1 MEEAI
6 FLTRFADS
14 VTIVHR
20 RDTLRA
26 GSILQS
32 RAFEN
37 PKIKFAWNSVLT
49 EISGKDIVQSVAL
62 KNVETDEIS
71 EMPIDG
77 VFIFIGHTPNTELFT
92 GQIATDSE
100 GYIIT
105 DKLMR
110 TNIPGVFAA
119 GEASDPIY
127 RQVITSAGM
136 GAAAAI
142 QANHYLDDIEI
153 ENLTGELT
161 INPVM

>member
-1 MEEAI
+1 MWKQTK
-6 FLTRFADS
+6 L
-14 VTIVHR
+14 
-20 RDTLRA
+20 
-26 GSILQS
+26 
-32 RAFEN
+32 
-37 PKIKFAWNSVLT
+37 
-49 EISGKDIVQSVAL
+49 
-62 KNVETDEIS
+62 S

-92 GQIATDSE
+92 GQITMDSE

-142 QANHYLDDIEI
+142 QANHYLDDIEV
-153 ENLTGELT
+153 ENLTGELAT
-161 INPVM
+161 NPSL

>member
-1 MEEAI
+1 M
-6 FLTRFADS
+6 
-14 VTIVHR
+14 
-20 RDTLRA
+20 
-26 GSILQS
+26 
-32 RAFEN
+32 
-37 PKIKFAWNSVLT
+37 
-49 EISGKDIVQSVAL
+49 

-92 GQIATDSE
+92 GQIAMDSE

-119 GEASDPIY
+119 GEAADPIY

-142 QANHYLDDIEI
+142 QANHFLDEAAV
-153 ENLTGELT
+153 EKWSGELT
-161 INPVM
+161 TNPAL